1 MLFEWTSRPRPP
13 GAFLAPLAL
22 TAFLAFSTGA
32 QAQLVLTDRTADGS
46 VSAGKLVPGS
56 VGSHNVGVLA
66 VPAGASDL
74 APLVAL
80 RTYQDAD
87 LNALSQATATA
98 TLRQGL
104 AAFRVSALTAWSQL
118 SGRPVSEGYAKS
130 TAVATARWDFDLLQA
145 TEVSIT
151 FLREAAQP
159 PALGN
164 SLASFA
170 RLRSDGGLE
179 QILAGTAPVTLAAGH
194 YVVQLLASNDSD
206 AWSDLNALSATHSI
220 AAGLTLSGN
229 FAVGVPEPSSM
240 AFMGLGLLG
249 MAGLSLR
256 RPKPQA

>member
-13 GAFLAPLAL
+13 GVCLAPLAL
-22 TAFLAFSTGA
+22 TAFMAFSTSA
-32 QAQLVLTDRTADGS
+32 QAQLVLTDRTASGS
-46 VSAGKLVPGS
+46 VSAGKLVPGGG
-56 VGSHNVGVLA
+56 GSANVGALA
-66 VPAGASDL
+66 LPGGVSDL

-80 RTYQDAD
+80 RTYQDGD
-87 LNALSQATATA
+87 LNALSQATATS
-98 TLRQGL
+98 TLRDSL
-104 AAFRVSALTAWSQL
+104 AAFRVSALTSWSQL
-118 SGRPVSEGYAKS
+118 SGRPVGEGYAKA
-130 TAVATARWDFDLLQA
+130 TAVASARWDFDLLQA
-145 TEVSIT
+145 TEVTVT
-151 FLREAAQP
+151 FTRDAAQP

-170 RLRSDGGLE
+170 RLRSDGGFE
-179 QILAGTAPVTLAAGH
+179 QIVAGSAPVTLSAGH

-240 AFMGLGLLG
+240 VLMGLGLLG

-256 RPKPQA
+256 RPKSQA